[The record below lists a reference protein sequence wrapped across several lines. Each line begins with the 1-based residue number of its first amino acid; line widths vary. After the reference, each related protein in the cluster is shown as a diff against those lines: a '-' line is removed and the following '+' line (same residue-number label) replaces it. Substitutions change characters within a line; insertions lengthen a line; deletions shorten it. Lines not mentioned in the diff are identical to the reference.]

1 MLPKPNNFIAG
12 REKDSTPS
20 PLYCCDVVDDF
31 VPVSMVILGT
41 SHNDLV
47 GRLKNEVSKK
57 YVGKF

>member
-31 VPVSMVILGT
+31 VPVSMVFWELRT
-41 SHNDLV
+41 DLV
-47 GRLKNEVSKK
+47 GRLKKIR
-57 YVGKF
+57 